1 MGKLRSG
8 ILGNIRGKVA
18 GVVGSQWKDV
28 NYVREYVKP
37 ANPKSPAQTIQRN
50 KMKFAVDFIKPI
62 VGTVLNKYVDPFL
75 TSMSGFNWFVK
86 TNISRFA
93 LPINFASL
101 QICQGKLYPNEITTI
116 NSAVG
121 GQSYTVEW
129 TSATGNNGTLND
141 LATVLCRDNATGK
154 WYQAVETKIRGDEA
168 VTISTPGVTQGDD
181 LIFYLIFSQYA
192 GTSLVSASNSTSK
205 AHTGA

>member
-37 ANPKSPAQTIQRN
+37 ANPQTPAQTVQRN
-50 KMKFAVDFIKPI
+50 KMKFAVQFSKPI
-62 VGTVLNKYVDPFL
+62 VGTILNKYVDPFL
-75 TSMSGFNWFVK
+75 SSMSGFNWFIK
-86 TNISRFA
+86 TNISDFA
-93 LPINFASL
+93 LPIRYDLL
-101 QICQGKLYPNEITTI
+101 QVCQGKLYPNEIDSI

-121 GQSYTVEW
+121 GQSYTVNW
-129 TSATGNNGTLND
+129 TATTGNNGTLND

-154 WYQAVETKIRGDEA
+154 WYQSIETKIRGDEDL
-168 VTISTPGVTQGDD
+168 TIATPGVTQGDD
-181 LIFYLIFSQYA
+181 LVFYLIFSKYS